1 MAAAIAS
8 RRPAHQIDNTWPVA
22 VWLDEGIRLH
32 NYKAAGAIKYE
43 QKYCENM
50 LPRTAPSVKNPA
62 RNFARFCAG
71 FQRRCYDRH
80 PLRNRAGPMVGM
92 DAFNSRFRR
101 FRRLARD
108 LLVVVAAIT
117 AVVAIVFLLN
127 LWLTDPDRTNAD
139 IGRIS
144 DIVGIVQLSAAAVI
158 IVAGGV
164 FAYRK
169 LQLFRD
175 FEPHL
180 TVTHA
185 LSHRPIGRRY
195 VHIEVTAALCN
206 SSKVRLEIRE
216 AFLTLYQIA
225 PMDDE
230 DVELLYSRSI
240 GNRDGHDI
248 SDIHWPELDTLT
260 RASDTTVMTIEPG
273 ETHYETGE
281 FIISREARTVL
292 LYSYFFNSEY
302 FEHSRS
308 APGWTATTVYDIVM
322 DERLI

>member
-1 MAAAIAS
+1 MAAAVAS
-8 RRPAHQIDNTWPVA
+8 RLPAHQIDNTWPVA

-32 NYKAAGAIKYE
+32 NHKAAGAIKYE

-180 TVTHA
+180 TVTQSA
-185 LSHRPIGRRY
+185 THRTVGTQY
-195 VHIEVTAALCN
+195 VHVAVTATLHN
-206 SSKVRLEIRE
+206 SSKVRVEIRE
-216 AFLTLYQIA
+216 SFFRLHQIQPLNDEYIEALYAAAFNSETHTDIDWPVL
-225 PMDDE
+225 DE
-230 DVELLYSRSI
+230 AFHRLGPNEL
-240 GNRDGHDI
+240 
-248 SDIHWPELDTLT
+248 
-260 RASDTTVMTIEPG
+260 VIEPG
-273 ETHYETGE
+273 EYHNEPCE
-281 FIISREARTVL
+281 FIISRDVETVL
-292 LYSYFFNSEY
+292 IYSYFYNPDHFR
-302 FEHSRS
+302 HSRS
-308 APGWTATTVYDIVM
+308 AQGWTATTVYDMVKTGC
-322 DERLI
+322 